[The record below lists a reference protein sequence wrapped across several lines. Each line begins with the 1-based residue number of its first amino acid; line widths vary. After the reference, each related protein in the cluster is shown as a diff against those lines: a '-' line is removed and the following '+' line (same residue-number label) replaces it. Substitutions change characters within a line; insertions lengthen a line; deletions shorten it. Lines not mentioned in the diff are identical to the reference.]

1 MNQKE
6 KLLKQLIVKT
16 NQKSRGFKLL
26 IGGIG
31 LGVLNFILDG
41 LYNALRLL
49 SYRGDLGETGKKIIS
64 FFQDTLHRTPEAGVA
79 QLVEA
84 PDLGSVEHLL
94 LPTVN
99 PKEIAE
105 KLTYY
110 GLETKIIQKENDVY
124 FEIDVLPSRSDLL
137 SWQGLIQ
144 EIGILLNCQVK
155 PANFPI
161 ANEGQK
167 KTYQETKKKSLIIA
181 ISQGFITQK
190 KEGDIYQVQIPLSRS
205 DIANSEDLLEELLRI
220 YDYNKLIG
228 SLPFGSP
235 TAASNSKNEQA
246 EKQKRILRAY
256 LTNHGW
262 QEIITYSLVSAAMK
276 NDFLFQ
282 SSSEFYQLLKP
293 KNEYHEFYRQTLIA
307 SHLKTLKYNLV
318 RGNKDLFFFE
328 ISVVA
333 GPFYQEE
340 LLVLSGVGKFF
351 NQSLHKSV
359 RTIDFYWLKGVLENI
374 FELWQIGAEFSFNPI
389 ISSDHLYSPQSAEIF
404 LGSKRVGFLGHIHP
418 QISQKYQISED
429 VFVAQIS
436 LSQIFDYLSDFPPQ
450 IFYQPVANFPAS
462 RKDLSFIF
470 PARIDYNEVI
480 KEMKKTVGP
489 NLQEVNVFDVYQ
501 NAELRNNKKKS
512 VSFHLVFQSTSQ
524 TLQNKEIEKILR
536 DITEKVAKIFNAKIR
551 D

>member
-1 MNQKE
+1 MPSIPWKYI
-6 KLLKQLIVKT
+6 K
-16 NQKSRGFKLL
+16 
-26 IGGIG
+26 
-31 LGVLNFILDG
+31 
-41 LYNALRLL
+41 
-49 SYRGDLGETGKKIIS
+49 
-64 FFQDTLHRTPEAGVA
+64 
-79 QLVEA
+79 
-84 PDLGSVEHLL
+84 EHLL
-94 LPTVN
+94 LPTTN

-124 FEIDVLPSRSDLL
+124 FEIDVLPNRPDLL
-137 SWQGLIQ
+137 SWKGLIQ

-155 PANFPI
+155 SVNFSAI
-161 ANEGQK
+161 NKSQG
-167 KTYQETKKKSLIIA
+167 KTYQETKKKPLIIT

-190 KEGDIYQVQIPLSRS
+190 VGQILSEQTIEKIWQQLKFSYQKEGDIYQVQIPLSRS
-205 DIANSEDLLEELLRI
+205 DITNSEDLLEELLRI

-228 SLPFGSP
+228 SLPSGSP
-235 TAASNSKNEQA
+235 PAASNSKNEQA

-262 QEIITYSLVSAAMK
+262 QEIITYSLVSATMK

-282 SSSEFYQLLKP
+282 NSSEFYQLLKP

-340 LLVLSGVGKFF
+340 LLVLSGAGKFF
-351 NQSLHKSV
+351 NQPLHKSV

-374 FELWQIGAEFSFNPI
+374 FELWQIGAEFSFVPT
-389 ISSDHLYSPQSAEIF
+389 SFEYAYSPQSAEIF
-404 LGSKRVGFLGHIHP
+404 LGSKRVGFLGRIHP

-436 LSQIFDYLSDFPPQ
+436 LSQIFDYLSDLPPQ
-450 IFYQPVANFPAS
+450 IFYQPVANFPPS

-480 KEMKKTVGP
+480 KEMKKTAGP
-489 NLQEVNVFDVYQ
+489 NLQEVNVFDIYQ
-501 NAELRNNKKKS
+501 NAKLRNNKKKS
-512 VSFHLVFQSTSQ
+512 VSFHLVFQSASQ

-536 DITEKVAKIFNAKIR
+536 DITEKVEKIFNAKIR